1 MDEFEWD
8 PRKAGVNRRKHGI
21 DFADA
26 CHSQRASAVPEE
38 RTMKAQRKG
47 VDFSGGRRGA
57 VLPPAKGKTRIT
69 IRLDTELLDWFRE
82 EVDRAG
88 GGNYQTLI
96 NDALRQHVEGKRE
109 NLEDTLR
116 RVLHEELARPRG
128 PRG

>member
-1 MDEFEWD
+1 
-8 PRKAGVNRRKHGI
+8 
-21 DFADA
+21 
-26 CHSQRASAVPEE
+26 
-38 RTMKAQRKG
+38 MKAQRRG

-57 VLPPAKGKTRIT
+57 VLQPAAGKTRIT

-82 EVDRAG
+82 EVSRAG

-116 RVLHEELARPRG
+116 RVLREELARPRG

>member
-1 MDEFEWD
+1 
-8 PRKAGVNRRKHGI
+8 
-21 DFADA
+21 
-26 CHSQRASAVPEE
+26 
-38 RTMKAQRKG
+38 MKAQRKG

-57 VLPPAKGKTRIT
+57 VLQPARGKTRIT

-82 EVDRAG
+82 EVGRAG

-96 NDALRQHVEGKRE
+96 NEALRQHVEGKRE

-116 RVLHEELARPRG
+116 RVLHEVLGRPRG

>member
-1 MDEFEWD
+1 
-8 PRKAGVNRRKHGI
+8 
-21 DFADA
+21 
-26 CHSQRASAVPEE
+26 
-38 RTMKAQRKG
+38 MKAQRKG
-47 VDFSGGRRGA
+47 VDFSRGRRGA
-57 VLPPAKGKTRIT
+57 VLQPAKGKTRIT

-82 EVDRAG
+82 EVGRAG

-116 RVLHEELARPRG
+116 RVLREELARPRG

>member
-1 MDEFEWD
+1 
-8 PRKAGVNRRKHGI
+8 
-21 DFADA
+21 
-26 CHSQRASAVPEE
+26 
-38 RTMKAQRKG
+38 MKAQRRG

-82 EVDRAG
+82 QVDRAG